1 MRKNVLFSKK
11 QFCALIFCL
20 SCSLSFAQD
29 FSYGFLLGGVAKNIT
44 STNEDFKTYSS
55 RTWPKVTKFPLSIG
69 LYGDYKF
76 SEKAGLLTNLFYSE
90 TADGYENY
98 TSRKA
103 SINLQPLIKF
113 DVNGEYNKGFYVL
126 GGARSTYVLNRD
138 LEDNWKPDERD
149 EVISDFYKPLNFG
162 VNLGFGFSIGKYIG
176 FQVIG
181 DYGFAMLEEY
191 KTNTIGAYGNIYLK
205 LDQLF

>member
-1 MRKNVLFSKK
+1 MKKITLFKNAHLYTI
-11 QFCALIFCL
+11 IFCL
-20 SCSLSFAQD
+20 TCSFSFAQD
-29 FSYGFLLGGVAKNIT
+29 FSYGFLLGGVVKDIT
-44 STNEDFKTYSS
+44 STNEGFKTYSS
-55 RTWPKVTKFPLSIG
+55 KTWPQVTKFPLNIG
-69 LYGDYKF
+69 FYGDYKF
-76 SEKAGLLTNLFYSE
+76 SEKVGLLANVFYSE

-113 DVNGEYNKGFYVL
+113 DVSGEYNKGFYML
-126 GGARSTYVLNRD
+126 AGARSTFILNRD
-138 LEDNWKPDERD
+138 LENNWKPDERD
-149 EVISDFYKPLNFG
+149 EVISDFYKPFNFG

-191 KTNTIGAYGNIYLK
+191 KTNTIGAYGNVYLK